1 MNITTG
7 GQDEECPLLQQTGEE
22 ELTRK
27 IRHHVID
34 PHCGHLNLV
43 TLEILAV
50 QEQRAEK
57 LKDRVEWAMKE
68 MVDSQ
73 RTPTR
78 WRRGR
83 GVGRACTRV
92 LENDLDYYK
101 KSI

>member
-1 MNITTG
+1 MR
-7 GQDEECPLLQQTGEE
+7 TGEE
-22 ELTRK
+22 DKKTDKED

-78 WRRGR
+78 WRKGR
-83 GVGRACTRV
+83 GVSRACTGG
-92 LENDLDYYK
+92 ED
-101 KSI
+101 